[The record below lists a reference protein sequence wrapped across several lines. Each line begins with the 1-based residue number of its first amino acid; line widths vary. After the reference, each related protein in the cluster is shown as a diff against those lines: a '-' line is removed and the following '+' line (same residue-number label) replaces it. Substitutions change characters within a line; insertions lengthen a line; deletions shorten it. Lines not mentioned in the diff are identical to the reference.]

1 MRILIGLATALL
13 AAQASAAG
21 PRSDNAQ
28 RDPLDRA
35 VEAAAASLFQNRCHV
50 GLSLAVVRPGDVR
63 FYDYGSLTPAAA
75 QLPTSTSL
83 YEIASVTKT
92 FTGTLAAMAL
102 DAGKMQLDADFR
114 GYLPQSY
121 PNLA

>member
-1 MRILIGLATALL
+1 MRILLAFVATLL

-28 RDPLDRA
+28 RDPLDRT
-35 VEAAAASLFQNRCHV
+35 VEAAAASLLQNRCHV
-50 GLSLAVVRPGDVR
+50 GLSLAVVRPG
-63 FYDYGSLTPAAA
+63 YD
-75 QLPTSTSL
+75 
-83 YEIASVTKT
+83 IASVTKT